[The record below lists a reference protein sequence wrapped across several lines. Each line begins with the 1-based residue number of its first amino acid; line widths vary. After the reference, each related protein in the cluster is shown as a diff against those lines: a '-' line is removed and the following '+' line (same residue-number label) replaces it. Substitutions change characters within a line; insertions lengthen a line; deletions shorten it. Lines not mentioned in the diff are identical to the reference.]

1 MIFTWTSEAIG
12 WPTFIFSESYMHD
25 SQEFG

>member
-1 MIFTWTSEAIG
+1 MICTLTAEAIG
-12 WPTFIFSESYMHD
+12 WPTIIFSESYMHD